1 MNVVEIFGRTVNA
14 AAKEGIEKALIFLQL
29 PAVRIESQIKKKKY
43 LVSYKGFDV
52 VIDYKPKFNQV
63 NLYLT
68 SSKWSKKLLKSLKKS
83 SDFKSMA
90 VLLGSIKILKKN
102 FELRLGAFGI
112 TSSELTKA
120 IIKFKK

>member
-68 SSKWSKKLLKSLKKS
+68 SS
-83 SDFKSMA
+83 MA